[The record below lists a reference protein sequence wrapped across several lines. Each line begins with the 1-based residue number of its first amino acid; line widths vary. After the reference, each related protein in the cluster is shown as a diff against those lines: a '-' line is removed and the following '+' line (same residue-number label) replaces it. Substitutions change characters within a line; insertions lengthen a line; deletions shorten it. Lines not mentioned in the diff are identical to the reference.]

1 MNYMFLIES
10 ESLGDFENKNSKNF
24 GVKTSICEN
33 KKDEDCFLSA
43 IFENADKNELRDR
56 TYLYSSFRKEKY
68 LNYEIDM
75 EEEKDKLKLVD
86 LSSHQEYSFNKDL
99 ESCVN
104 EEFTNSYKFDLNYK
118 MRITKYDS
126 S

>member
-1 MNYMFLIES
+1 MFLIES

-56 TYLYSSFRKEKY
+56 TYLYSSF
-68 LNYEIDM
+68 
-75 EEEKDKLKLVD
+75 
-86 LSSHQEYSFNKDL
+86 SQEYSLNKDL